1 MLGFDDESQLLFA
14 TRNRRRILT
23 HNQRHFQRLHVQFQ
37 AEHRPHGGMMLIPNG
52 ELNMVHLRARM
63 LLVWIEERGGPE
75 SQLVRWHD
83 LQAELTGGGSLPSF
97 TLGEIRQA
105 LASDP
110 LDS

>member
-1 MLGFDDESQLLFA
+1 MLGFDEESQPLFA
-14 TRNRRRILT
+14 TRNRRLILT

-37 AEHRPHGGMMLIPNG
+37 AEHRPHGGKMLIPNG

-63 LLVWIEERGGPE
+63 PLVWVEERGVPE
-75 SQLVRWHD
+75 SRLYRWHD

-97 TLGEIRQA
+97 ALDEIRQA
-105 LASDP
+105 VALDP